1 MGKYIFERHFD
12 SDDQMNAILAPLID
26 CHDPGRIRERS
37 GSVVEYL
44 TWDRG
49 AAGSSL
55 TDVTALVS
63 LSKTH

>member
-44 TWDRG
+44 T
-49 AAGSSL
+49 
-55 TDVTALVS
+55 
-63 LSKTH
+63 